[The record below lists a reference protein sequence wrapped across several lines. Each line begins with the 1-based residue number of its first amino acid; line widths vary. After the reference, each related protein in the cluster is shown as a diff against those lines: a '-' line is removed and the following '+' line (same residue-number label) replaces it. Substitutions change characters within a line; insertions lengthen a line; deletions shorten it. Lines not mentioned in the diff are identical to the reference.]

1 MAYQRPDVE
10 LFGPKLAEILREDR
24 LMSLGEG
31 EPNTSF
37 KTLIDECTVEEIR
50 RTVRGISPSAAEGI
64 RSLLFLY
71 HDYLDESHAIS
82 QSLGSS
88 TGSLLH
94 GIMHR
99 REGDFGN
106 AKYWFGRVG
115 RHAVDERLSELAAAE
130 DWGFRTFDPMKFVDR
145 VAQVIG
151 TGSAEERVCQ
161 EIQRAEWWL
170 VLEHLCD
177 GR

>member
-1 MAYQRPDVE
+1 MPYQRPDVN
-10 LFGPKLAEILREDR
+10 LLGARLAEILCEDR
-24 LMSLGEG
+24 LMSLGAG
-31 EPNTSF
+31 TPNTSA
-37 KTLIDECTVEEIR
+37 KALLDEFTPEEIR
-50 RTVRGISPSAAEGI
+50 GSIRGVSPSAAEGI

-71 HDYLDESHAIS
+71 HDYLDESHSIS

-106 AKYWFGRVG
+106 AKYWFRRVG
-115 RHAVDERLSELAAAE
+115 HHAVYDLLSELAAAE
-130 DWGFRTFDPMKFVDR
+130 DWGFRNFDPMKFVDR
-145 VAQVIG
+145 VSKAIG

-170 VLEHLCD
+170 LLD
-177 GR
+177 DLRGSR